1 MSANLTQDLLTRLT
15 ELRTLCPDM
24 RFGQMLATLDILSED
39 TVGFNFWE
47 IEDDQLV
54 EVLERFHHDL
64 TRREQTIVTG
74 GGAQGDEK
82 SGK

>member
-1 MSANLTQDLLTRLT
+1 MSANLSQDLLTRLA

-39 TVGFNFWE
+39 MVGFNLWD

-54 EVLERFHHDL
+54 DVLERFRQDL
-64 TRREQTIVTG
+64 ARREQTIVAG
-74 GGAQGDEK
+74 GGGKGDEE

>member
-1 MSANLTQDLLTRLT
+1 MSANLTQDLLTRLA

-54 EVLERFHHDL
+54 EVLERFRQDL
-64 TRREQTIVTG
+64 ARREQVIVAD
-74 GGAQGDEK
+74 GGAKGDEESSK
-82 SGK
+82 